1 MLFVQWACN
10 ENVKFT
16 NNLFC
21 WTMRFYKDA
30 PFKVDGCC
38 HCILGIMVILMSLL
52 FVFPDRITTVKTDI
66 YVTSF
71 GPVSDTDMVSGFF
84 FFFAFICHRQ
94 TDSIPLPSLSVS
106 WTSTSQIFQAKNH
119 LPRQEQD
126 HLTNHRLFTCR
137 WASKSE
143 LIYSTI
149 ND

>member
-1 MLFVQWACN
+1 MLFLQWACK
-10 ENVKFT
+10 ENVKLTKKIFS
-16 NNLFC
+16 

-30 PFKVDGCC
+30 SFKVDDMAVAVAFWENKTGSFDVSSFCFSRSNY
-38 HCILGIMVILMSLL
+38 HSE
-52 FVFPDRITTVKTDI
+52 DRHLRHQFWPRFRHWHGEWNF
-66 YVTSF
+66 YC
-71 GPVSDTDMVSGFF
+71 
-84 FFFAFICHRQ
+84 FAFICHRK

-143 LIYSTI
+143 LFTVQ
-149 ND
+149 